1 MAIISPQQIL
11 IPKKVY
17 IGDTAELRCTFNS
30 PSLHLK
36 ELTADSKDLTYELPL
51 VSLPSD
57 DYEIKSIS
65 LSSTGVDFYQLSLT
79 FTPWK
84 TGSLQ
89 FPPLE
94 LEAADL
100 VIEFQPV
107 QIVSLVS
114 TDSNSSTS
122 LRETTAPLLLPGT
135 AYKLYGALT
144 LLVILLIVVLQLFLK
159 RKQIAFYLDA
169 KRLQRKYKKNK
180 RQTLHL
186 LHQIENESKDSTGGQ
201 PADSYVA
208 EKLQKIMRNYLEVRF
223 DYPFTRAATSEL
235 MQGWQA
241 VTRGLL
247 SDEKEEAF
255 CDIAS
260 GFVRTDYIRYSSNA
274 SFEGNEKKELIE
286 KLIKNIELLEKEDN
300 PKGDSNA

>member
-36 ELTADSKDLTYELPL
+36 ELTAGSKDLTYELPL

-122 LRETTAPLLLPGT
+122 LRETAAPLLLPGT

-186 LHQIENESKDSTGGQ
+186 LRQIENESKDSTGGQ
-201 PADSYVA
+201 SADSYVA

-260 GFVRTDYIRYSSNA
+260 SFVRTDYIRYSSNA